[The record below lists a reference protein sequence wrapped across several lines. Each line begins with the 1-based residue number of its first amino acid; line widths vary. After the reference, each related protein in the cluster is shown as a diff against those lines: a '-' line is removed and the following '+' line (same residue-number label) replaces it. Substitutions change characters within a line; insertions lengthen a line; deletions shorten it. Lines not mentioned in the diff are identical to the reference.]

1 MQATPQGPYEPAPA
15 GDGWHP
21 GDGQAAARTYAQPG
35 ELEAWLDEF
44 ERYGP
49 PPDWDARPGKAG
61 WGPAA
66 VVVLLLVISA
76 LPVAAAWVASHRPR
90 IIDAEVAG
98 FAASEPAP
106 KPAGGQAPAAFD
118 ELLALL
124 AGGAEAPEVTSPDA
138 VAQPGAAPSAAPG
151 DQGEADGAPTAG
163 GGAQSAGDELAT
175 VAEALVRI
183 ERGGGT
189 AADANAVCG
198 IVSCDALGGPPDQ
211 TSVRG
216 LFSAIDSGLVG
227 PAEAATATGLPEA
240 EAGRLLAAIQAAR
253 GA

>member
-1 MQATPQGPYEPAPA
+1 MQTTPQGSYGPAPA
-15 GDGWHP
+15 GDGWYP
-21 GDGQAAARTYAQPG
+21 GDSQATTRTFAEPG
-35 ELEAWLDEF
+35 ALEAWLDEF
-44 ERYGP
+44 ERSGP
-49 PPDWDARPGKAG
+49 PPDWHARPGEAG

-66 VVVLLLVISA
+66 VVILLLVISA
-76 LPVAAAWVASHRPR
+76 LPVAAGWVAGHRPR
-90 IIDAEVAG
+90 IIDAEVAA
-98 FAASEPAP
+98 FAADDPARTAP
-106 KPAGGQAPAAFD
+106 DGQAPAPFD
-118 ELLALL
+118 ELLTLL
-124 AGGAEAPEVTSPDA
+124 AGGAEGPEVTSPDA
-138 VAQPGAAPSAAPG
+138 VGQPAAPSVGPG

-175 VAEALVRI
+175 VAGALVRI

-227 PAEAATATGLPEA
+227 PAEAAAATGLPEA
-240 EAGRLLAAIQAAR
+240 EAGRLLAAIEAAR